1 MNKAN
6 SNSCADWLRRTARR
20 MRKAGL
26 GAATLMIL
34 LAGNAILAQEDE
46 LAQPVAPASEEHPL
60 SELYSGYHY
69 QSSDV
74 RAMQKSDI
82 QNPGM
87 LWYAY
92 GRRLWSSS
100 DGEADKSCASCHN
113 VAEKAM
119 RGVGTRYPKFSPAEG
134 TPVTLSQ
141 RINLC
146 RTLNLKAKPWPLGSD
161 AMVAMTAYVRG
172 QSRGMPV
179 RVTRDGAAEAFFEA
193 GRAYY
198 YQQRGKRGL
207 SCAAC
212 HDRSAGRK
220 SGAKTVSQGHGNGFP
235 AYKIAEETVDP
246 LHRQFRRCNRR
257 VEAEPLP
264 LGSDPYVNL
273 ELYLAWRGNG
283 LPVETPA
290 VRTW

>member
-1 MNKAN
+1 MNDPKAD
-6 SNSCADWLRRTARR
+6 SCEDWLRRVVRR
-20 MRKAGL
+20 LRKAGL
-26 GAATLMIL
+26 GAATLTIL

-46 LAQPVAPASEEHPL
+46 LAKPVAPASEEHPL

-69 QSSDV
+69 QPSHV
-74 RAMQKSDI
+74 QAIQRTDI

-92 GRRLWSSS
+92 GRRLWSSR
-100 DGEADKSCASCHN
+100 DGDADKSCASCHN
-113 VAEKAM
+113 VAEKSM
-119 RGVGTRYPKFSPAEG
+119 RGVGTRYPKFSPSEG
-134 TPVTLSQ
+134 TPITLSQ

-161 AMVAMTAYVRG
+161 AMVAMTAYVRA
-172 QSRGMPV
+172 QSRGVPV
-179 RVTRDGAAEAFFEA
+179 RVNRDGKAEPFFAA

-198 YQQRGKRGL
+198 YKPRGKRGL

-220 SGAKTVSQGHGNGFP
+220 TGAKTISQGHSNGFP
-235 AYKIAEETVDP
+235 AYKIAEEQVEP

-257 VEAEPLP
+257 VEAEPLSV
-264 LGSDPYVNL
+264 GSDAYVNL